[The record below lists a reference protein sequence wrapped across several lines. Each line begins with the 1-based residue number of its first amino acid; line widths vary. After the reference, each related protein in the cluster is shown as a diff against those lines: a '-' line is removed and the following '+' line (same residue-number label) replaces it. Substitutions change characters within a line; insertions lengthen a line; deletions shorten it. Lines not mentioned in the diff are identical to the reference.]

1 MGILSKKGI
10 LSESSFNRLL
20 SWIKNYEIAFITAFR
35 SIKENILHDDL
46 TKEDSKKIGNVYSK
60 SENRERNREL
70 GASLLRMGYGITKIS
85 GANIANFGN
94 PNSGIADEEI
104 NTFDDYNVLSK
115 QTIANIGDTIIRE
128 ITPL

>member
-1 MGILSKKGI
+1 M
-10 LSESSFNRLL
+10 
-20 SWIKNYEIAFITAFR
+20 
-35 SIKENILHDDL
+35 
-46 TKEDSKKIGNVYSK
+46 
-60 SENRERNREL
+60 
-70 GASLLRMGYGITKIS
+70 LRMGYGITKIS

-115 QTIANIGDTIIRE
+115 QTISNIGDTIIRE

>member
-1 MGILSKKGI
+1 
-10 LSESSFNRLL
+10 
-20 SWIKNYEIAFITAFR
+20 
-35 SIKENILHDDL
+35 
-46 TKEDSKKIGNVYSK
+46 
-60 SENRERNREL
+60 
-70 GASLLRMGYGITKIS
+70 MGYGITKIS

>member
-1 MGILSKKGI
+1 MVRCISEEKTEPGKRRKNPSVQDLKAYGYDSK
-10 LSESSFNRLL
+10 E
-20 SWIKNYEIAFITAFR
+20 WTA
-35 SIKENILHDDL
+35 IYDDL
-46 TKEDSKKIGNVYSK
+46 TKEDSKKIGDVYSK

-115 QTIANIGDTIIRE
+115 QTISNIGDTIIRE